1 MSRTKPMLIGTI
13 GDALVTVNDNIGD
26 IVDEMERPSSSV
38 SGRSDSIIEAR
49 DMATRL
55 ARDLL
60 NLSIRLTSA
69 ARLATSNELVEKL
82 ESAAKRPKE

>member
-1 MSRTKPMLIGTI
+1 MAKNKPISIGAI
-13 GDALVTVNDNIGD
+13 GDALVIVNENIGT

-38 SGRSDSIIEAR
+38 TGRSEALIEAR

-60 NLSIRLTSA
+60 NMSIRLNSA
-69 ARLATSNELVEKL
+69 ARLAATNEHVDRL
-82 ESAAKRPKE
+82 EQAAKLLDK